1 MQSTADLF
9 FWIFAVV
16 TIVPACVVVF
26 SRNLLYSAFSLLFTL
41 SGVAGLYAL
50 MGADFLAV
58 TQVLVYVG
66 GILVLILFGVMFT
79 QKVYDLRT
87 EAVSFKRA
95 RAAVLGVIVFTS
107 LVGVIRLVPWPL
119 REAQPAQ
126 PTTAEIGNLLLSKYL
141 LPFEAISV
149 LLLVVLIGAVVVGK
163 KEVEEEQPEG

>member
-1 MQSTADLF
+1 MQSTADVIF
-9 FWIFAVV
+9 YIFAAV

-41 SGVAGLYAL
+41 SGIAGLYAL

-79 QKVYDLRT
+79 QKVYDLRA
-87 EAVSFKRA
+87 EAMSFKRL
-95 RAAVLGVIVFTS
+95 RAGALGVIVFAS
-107 LVGVIRLVPWPL
+107 LVGVIRSVSWPL
-119 REAQPAQ
+119 AQGRDVQ
-126 PTTAEIGNLLLSKYL
+126 PTSAEIGNLLLSKYL

-149 LLLVVLIGAVVVGK
+149 LLLVVLVGAVVVGK
-163 KEVEEEQPEG
+163 KEVEEE

>member
-1 MQSTADLF
+1 MQTTADLI
-9 FWIFAVV
+9 FWIFAAV
-16 TIVPACVVVF
+16 TIIPACVVVF

-79 QKVYDLRT
+79 QKVYDLRA
-87 EAVSFKRA
+87 EAISFKRI
-95 RAAVLGVIVFTS
+95 RAAGIGIIVFVS
-107 LVGVIRLVPWPL
+107 LVGVIQSVQWPQATE
-119 REAQPAQ
+119 RTVQ
-126 PTTAEIGNLLLSKYL
+126 PTSTEIGNLLLSKYL

-163 KEVEEEQPEG
+163 KEVEEE

>member
-1 MQSTADLF
+1 MQTTADLI
-9 FWIFAVV
+9 FWIFAAV
-16 TIVPACVVVF
+16 TILPACVVVF

-79 QKVYDLRT
+79 QKVYDLRV
-87 EAVSFKRA
+87 EAISFKRI
-95 RAAVLGVIVFTS
+95 RAAALGLVVFTS
-107 LVGVIRLVPWPL
+107 LVSVIRSVPWPQASD
-119 REAQPAQ
+119 RAVQ
-126 PTTAEIGNLLLSKYL
+126 PTSSEIGNLLLSRYL

-163 KEVEEEQPEG
+163 KEVEEESH